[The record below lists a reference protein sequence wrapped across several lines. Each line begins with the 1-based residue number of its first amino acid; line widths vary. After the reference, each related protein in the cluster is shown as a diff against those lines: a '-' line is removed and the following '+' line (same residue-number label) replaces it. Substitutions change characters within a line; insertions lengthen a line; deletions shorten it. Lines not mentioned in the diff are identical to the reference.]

1 MADEPAREIEVEVLP
16 PGEIPGARGPRPNR
30 DEEGRVYSQT
40 RVDPP
45 PGAAAA
51 PPEPSFE
58 DPFIALVARLMD
70 SAFVIPGTN
79 IRFGLDPLI
88 GLLPGIGDGTTALT
102 SLLLLIKSAAHVPRI
117 VLAHMALNIVMNTTL
132 GAVPG
137 FGDAFSFW
145 FKSNE
150 RNYALLRK
158 HAASPGTST
167 RGDWLFI
174 LGILAIVGGIM
185 AATIVVYANVITIIV
200 RFFLTLSPPAP

>member
-30 DEEGRVYSQT
+30 DEEARVYSQT
-40 RVDPP
+40 RVEPP
-45 PGAAAA
+45 PPAAA
-51 PPEPSFE
+51 PPEPAFE
-58 DPFIALVARLMD
+58 DPFIALVSRLMD
-70 SAFVIPGTN
+70 SAFLIPGTK
-79 IRFGLDPLI
+79 IRFGLDPII

-158 HAASPGTST
+158 HAASPGAST
-167 RGDWLFI
+167 RSDWLFI
-174 LGILAIVGGIM
+174 IGLLAIVGAIM
-185 AATIVVYANVITIIV
+185 AITIAAYASVITYIV
-200 RFFLTLSPPAP
+200 KFFLSLSP

>member
-16 PGEIPGARGPRPNR
+16 PGEIPRARGSRGSR
-30 DEEGRVYSQT
+30 DDQSRVYAET
-40 RVDPP
+40 RFDPP
-45 PGAAAA
+45 PASAADARPA
-51 PPEPSFE
+51 FE

-102 SLLLLIKSAAHVPRI
+102 SLLLLLKSAPHVPRV
-117 VLAHMALNIVMNTTL
+117 VLARMALNIVLNTAL
-132 GAVPG
+132 GAAPG
-137 FGDAFSFW
+137 LGDAFSFW

-150 RNYALLRK
+150 RNYALLQK
-158 HAASPGTST
+158 HASSPGAST

-174 LGILAIVGGIM
+174 GGLLLAVGGIM
-185 AATIVVYANVITIIV
+185 AVTIFAYAGAITYIIK
-200 RFFLTLSPPAP
+200 FFLSL